1 MYRLKQREAKVKAD
15 EEARQAALKERIQT
29 LLAEKERQTHK
40 YMRQTRKRDDLG
52 ASVVDEDGV
61 DEAGDVSIS
70 THGNTSRHQHQQ
82 QIIHTHSDSH
92 AASEDVSI
100 ALPLP
105 SDMPPHQSIYSGEDY
120 VDLTTEHIRV
130 NTPDCNNYGGDNDA
144 DDDSL
149 DEGSSSLEALQANIN
164 NNTNNGNKHMRNN
177 NDTNTTVVN
186 LSSTKV
192 VSTAPIVVPE
202 PEPMFQMVMS
212 IDDLRRKRPKQLL
225 PSPHSSA
232 YTPDNSIYMPHSS
245 THLSATS
252 AKSTSVPLSYL
263 TTTII
268 PTRTHSIDPTTSSTA
283 SRRPSTHQGRLST
296 DSSTFLSPSTAL
308 NIHQSPPYIPH
319 TSSVS
324 VRSSRDQAT
333 THSST
338 NTYTDT
344 LQTSPS
350 LTLHIPPDPTV
361 DPTSP
366 PSPSNL
372 HSVSQLAST
381 STYSNGTRIDLTLGS
396 KPKNKKGFRRLVP
409 IPLRPYQPV

>member
-192 VSTAPIVVPE
+192 VSMRRLLYPSLSLCFKWSCRSMTSAASDLSNYSRPHTPRHILPITVYTCHTQALI
-202 PEPMFQMVMS
+202 FQ
-212 IDDLRRKRPKQLL
+212 LPLQNLPPCLYLTLLL
-225 PSPHSSA
+225 PSYLLVHTLL
-232 YTPDNSIYMPHSS
+232 TPPP
-245 THLSATS
+245 
-252 AKSTSVPLSYL
+252 PLPQVGGHVLIKGDY
-263 TTTII
+263 
-268 PTRTHSIDPTTSSTA
+268 
-283 SRRPSTHQGRLST
+283 Q
-296 DSSTFLSPSTAL
+296 
-308 NIHQSPPYIPH
+308 
-319 TSSVS
+319 
-324 VRSSRDQAT
+324 
-333 THSST
+333 
-338 NTYTDT
+338 
-344 LQTSPS
+344 
-350 LTLHIPPDPTV
+350 
-361 DPTSP
+361 PTSP
-366 PSPSNL
+366 PPYSL
-372 HSVSQLAST
+372 QLLIYT
-381 STYSNGTRIDLTLGS
+381 SLLPMYLIHHPVPLVYTLVETKLPHIPAQLLTQIQYNTPHHNHYIHLPTPLQTIS
-396 KPKNKKGFRRLVP
+396 HLLPLV
-409 IPLRPYQPV
+409 IYTQPLS